1 MKQTTLCYL
10 ELDGRYLML
19 HRVKKENDASHD
31 KWIGVGGK
39 CEKDESPDEC
49 MLREVKEETGL
60 DVTQWQY
67 RGIVTF
73 ISDIWPCEYMH
84 LFSCRQWEGEQL
96 KDCDEGDLEWIE
108 KEKLYSLTL
117 WPGDRIFLQLIGNP
131 EQPFF
136 SLKLVY
142 QGDDLVEAKLDGK
155 PIDIEKYLNY
165 GN

>member
-96 KDCDEGDLEWIE
+96 QDCDEGDLEWIE

>member
-1 MKQTTLCYL
+1 M
-10 ELDGRYLML
+10 ERDGRYLML

-49 MLREVKEETGL
+49 MVREVKEETGF
-60 DVTQWQY
+60 DVERWQY

-84 LFSCRQWEGEQL
+84 LFSCHDWSGEPL
-96 KDCDEGDLEWIE
+96 ADCDEGELAWID
-108 KEKLYSLTL
+108 KEALFNLTL
-117 WPGDRIFLQLIGNP
+117 WPGDRIFLRLIMDP

-136 SLKLVY
+136 SLKLTY

-155 PIDIEKYLNY
+155 LIDIGQY
-165 GN
+165 